1 MWPHEA
7 QLELVGQHIARLT
20 LADGLGFLAALLEL
34 HATPPGQVRLVEL
47 QCDAAL
53 DMDLTAMKDALV
65 MLRML
70 PQVVLG
76 LPPQQGRGLQVLLWA
91 QCDVVLTT
99 EEATFEVPK
108 SIESMA
114 DFLPPDFQG
123 WEHGNIDAAEAKDL
137 GIVSDVVENKQQAL
151 RVIEQLCEQLSECAP
166 NAVAQSKTFIHQIGS
181 TPMRP
186 DVLRQLAEHIAK
198 RTEDPEFPDSIRAL
212 WEKAHVPIYRRPGH
226 RVVPAHLIEEE
237 YPSKPGSDIVC
248 IIYQNPY
255 AHHHTDVL
263 EKHPRRYLSLYAIHR
278 FATSNSLDMED
289 TQSREFGFLVLPCC
303 SWD

>member
-1 MWPHEA
+1 M
-7 QLELVGQHIARLT
+7 ELVGQHIARLT

-237 YPSKPGSDIVC
+237 QGNEDWQEPQWQDDGS
-248 IIYQNPY
+248 
-255 AHHHTDVL
+255 VL
-263 EKHPRRYLSLYAIHR
+263 I
-278 FATSNSLDMED
+278 
-289 TQSREFGFLVLPCC
+289 
-303 SWD
+303 